1 MIYYGAV
8 LRFNLIFDKWWY
20 TNMSTNSYN
29 EVSNT
34 FTIIGFMAKSTLKL
48 TKDTRIKIIVN
59 AILEMKV
66 VT

>member
-1 MIYYGAV
+1 
-8 LRFNLIFDKWWY
+8 
-20 TNMSTNSYN
+20 MSTNSYI
-29 EVSNT
+29 EMSNT

-59 AILEMKV
+59 AIFEMKV